1 MIDGKLT
8 SASLDSEVSIHH
20 IRFRCSPWSRALA
33 TVLNAASQTVA
44 DLQCDDN
51 RQNQPIG

>member
-1 MIDGKLT
+1 MIDGELT

-20 IRFRCSPWSRALA
+20 IRFRCPSSRALA
-33 TVLNAASQTVA
+33 TVLNAALQTVA